1 MREGTHPVDRF
12 AMDLRCKCRL
22 ELVLPNLHGLM
33 THLDAVVVQEVSDY
47 AQRHGAFHVHRDY
60 EPDAPRRR
68 FELPKMALW
77 LGHRLQ
83 IASRLI
89 GVNSALLTLYGYN
102 KRTEPS

>member
-1 MREGTHPVDRF
+1 
-12 AMDLRCKCRL
+12 
-22 ELVLPNLHGLM
+22 
-33 THLDAVVVQEVSDY
+33 
-47 AQRHGAFHVHRDY
+47 
-60 EPDAPRRR
+60 
-68 FELPKMALW
+68 MALW